1 MSSARPPF
9 LALAVFVALASL
21 PACRSPRIAGPQ
33 GFVPTTVPSASPQAP
48 RAPQASP
55 VAQQGPAPKAPVLG
69 TRRGRVGDVRLSA
82 RDLAPVD
89 WYVDA
94 QNAQWI
100 LGDEVMVEAS
110 REYFGQSLTV
120 NARVGAVERSDEVHP
135 DVTIIT
141 LRFLMAPSQNAVEN
155 NPRVLIGTGLTV
167 SARRVLRVRL
177 FKTQDA
183 NTPVS
188 LRVTATGD
196 ASRGRKER
204 VEGRAPTLQVGGSLR
219 RATSGWAWFP
229 IG

>member
-1 MSSARPPF
+1 
-9 LALAVFVALASL
+9 
-21 PACRSPRIAGPQ
+21 
-33 GFVPTTVPSASPQAP
+33 
-48 RAPQASP
+48 
-55 VAQQGPAPKAPVLG
+55 
-69 TRRGRVGDVRLSA
+69 VGDVRLTA

-100 LGDEVMVEAS
+100 LGDEVLVEAS
-110 REYFGQSLTV
+110 REYFGQSLTI
-120 NARVGAVERSDEVHP
+120 NARVGAVERTDDVQP

-141 LRFLMAPSQNAVEN
+141 LRFMMPPSQAAVEN

-167 SARRVLRVRL
+167 SARRVLRLRL
-177 FKTQDA
+177 FRTVDA
-183 NTPVS
+183 DTPVS

-204 VEGRAPTLQVGGSLR
+204 VEGRAPTLRIGGSLR
-219 RATSGWAWFP
+219 RATGGWAWFP